1 MQAVEVLSRLRLP
14 NQQLMSAGEFIE
26 IAESMGKVHLLDYI
40 VMEKAFAMVQ
50 ESGYRGLLF
59 INLSPRAVLVR
70 DFLQTLHALTLKY
83 NMVPERIVFEIT
95 ERDTV
100 KNIALLENFVRSLK
114 ESGYLLAI
122 DDFGSGFSSFHYLKY
137 LPIDFVKIE
146 GEFIANMAN
155 DPRDLAFVTSIT
167 ELAKKLKLK
176 TVAEFVETEEVL
188 ELVRQSGIDY
198 AQGYHIGKPQPH
210 LPRQQADS

>member
-1 MQAVEVLSRLRLP
+1 
-14 NQQLMSAGEFIE
+14 MSAGEFIE

-210 LPRQQADS
+210 LPGQQADS

>member
-1 MQAVEVLSRLRLP
+1 
-14 NQQLMSAGEFIE
+14 
-26 IAESMGKVHLLDYI
+26 
-40 VMEKAFAMVQ
+40 
-50 ESGYRGLLF
+50 
-59 INLSPRAVLVR
+59 
-70 DFLQTLHALTLKY
+70 
-83 NMVPERIVFEIT
+83 VFEIT